1 MNNNIVS
8 DVIKKLL
15 GGLDGIQLYTKKETE
30 ELAAVTKRLQE
41 AVNPTVQNLRLQA
54 QGFEAKSDIIVAQ
67 LQNVSATARAETNV
81 VVAAAETME
90 VLDEQVQRRG
100 EAMNRIYQTAN
111 QSLPAIEALLAGN
124 SGLEPESQKLPEPRQ
139 LFQLPYRD

>member
-1 MNNNIVS
+1 MSIVP
-8 DVIKKLL
+8 DVIKKML
-15 GGLDGIQLYTKKETE
+15 GSLGEMRLYTQDETNK
-30 ELAAVTKRLQE
+30 LAAETKLLQE
-41 AVNPTVQNLRLQA
+41 AVTPTVQNLRLQA
-54 QGFEAKSDIIVAQ
+54 QNFEAKSDIIVARF
-67 LQNVSATARAETNV
+67 QNVAATARAETNV

-100 EAMNRIYQTAN
+100 EAMNRIYQIAN

>member
-8 DVIKKLL
+8 DVIKKML
-15 GGLDGIQLYTKKETE
+15 GGLGGIRLYTEAETK
-30 ELAAVTKRLQE
+30 ELAAETKLLQE

-54 QGFEAKSDIIVAQ
+54 QGFEAKSDIMVAQ
-67 LQNVSATARAETNV
+67 LQNVAATARAETNV

-100 EAMNRIYQTAN
+100 AAMDRIYQIAN
-111 QSLPAIEALLAGN
+111 QSLPAIEVLLAGN
-124 SGLEPESQKLPEPRQ
+124 SELEPEFQKLPEPRQ

>member
-1 MNNNIVS
+1 MNNNVVS
-8 DVIKKLL
+8 DAIKKLL
-15 GGLDGIQLYTKKETE
+15 GGLGGMQLYTKAETE
-30 ELAAVTKRLQE
+30 KLAAETKLLQE
-41 AVNPTVQNLRLQA
+41 AVNPTIQNLRLQA
-54 QGFEAKSDIIVAQ
+54 QSFEAKSDIIVAR

-100 EAMNRIYQTAN
+100 EAMNRIYQIAN
-111 QSLPAIEALLAGN
+111 RSLPAIQALLAES
-124 SGLEPESQKLPEPRQ
+124 SGLESESQKLPEPRQ

>member
-8 DVIKKLL
+8 EAIKKLL
-15 GGLDGIQLYTKKETE
+15 GGLGEMRLYTQKETN
-30 ELAAVTKRLQE
+30 ELAAETKQLQE

-54 QGFEAKSDIIVAQ
+54 QNFEAKSDIMVAK
-67 LQNVSATARAETNV
+67 LQNVAATARAETNV

-100 EAMNRIYQTAN
+100 EAMNRIYQIAN
-111 QSLPAIEALLAGN
+111 RSLPAIQALLAES
-124 SGLEPESQKLPEPRQ
+124 SGLESESQKLPEPRQ

>member
-1 MNNNIVS
+1 MNIVP
-8 DVIKKLL
+8 DVIKKML
-15 GGLDGIQLYTKKETE
+15 GSLGEMRLYTQDETNK
-30 ELAAVTKRLQE
+30 LAAETKLLQE

-54 QGFEAKSDIIVAQ
+54 QGFEAKSDIMVAQ
-67 LQNVSATARAETNV
+67 LQNVSATARAKTNV

-100 EAMNRIYQTAN
+100 EAMNRIYQIAN
-111 QSLPAIEALLAGN
+111 RSLPAIETLLAGN

>member
-8 DVIKKLL
+8 DAIKKLL
-15 GGLDGIQLYTKKETE
+15 GGLGGMQLYTKAETE
-30 ELAAVTKRLQE
+30 KLAAETKLLQE
-41 AVNPTVQNLRLQA
+41 AVNPTVQNLKLQV
-54 QGFEAKSDIIVAQ
+54 QNVQAKSDIIVAK
-67 LQNVSATARAETNV
+67 LQNVAATARAETNV

-100 EAMNRIYQTAN
+100 AAMDRIYQIAN
-111 QSLPAIEALLAGN
+111 RSLPAIQALLAES
-124 SGLEPESQKLPEPRQ
+124 SGLESESQKLPEPRQ

>member
-8 DVIKKLL
+8 DAIKKLL
-15 GGLDGIQLYTKKETE
+15 GGLGGIQLYTKEQTDV
-30 ELAAVTKRLQE
+30 LAAETKLLQE

-54 QGFEAKSDIIVAQ
+54 QGFEAKSDIMVAK
-67 LQNVSATARAETNV
+67 LQNVAATARAETNV
-81 VVAAAETME
+81 VVAVAETME

-100 EAMNRIYQTAN
+100 EAMNRIYQIAN
-111 QSLPAIEALLAGN
+111 QSLPAIQALLAES
-124 SGLEPESQKLPEPRQ
+124 SGLESESQKLPEPRQ

>member
-8 DVIKKLL
+8 NAIKSIL
-15 GGLDGIQLYTKKETE
+15 GGLGEMRLYTKAETE
-30 ELAAVTKRLQE
+30 ELAAETKRLQE
-41 AVNPTVQNLRLQA
+41 AVQPTVRNLRLQA
-54 QGFEAKSDIIVAQ
+54 QGLEAKSDIIVAR
-67 LQNVSATARAETNV
+67 LQNVAATARAETNV

-100 EAMNRIYQTAN
+100 EAMNRIYQIAN
-111 QSLPAIEALLAGN
+111 RSLPAIQALLAES
-124 SGLEPESQKLPEPRQ
+124 SGLESESQKLPEPRQ